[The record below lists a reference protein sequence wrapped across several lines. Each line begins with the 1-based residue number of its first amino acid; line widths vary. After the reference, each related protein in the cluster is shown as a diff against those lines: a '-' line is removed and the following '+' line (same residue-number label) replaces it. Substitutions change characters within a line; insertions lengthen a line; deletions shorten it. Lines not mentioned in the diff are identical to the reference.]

1 MFKMSSFD
9 ALSWGSLKMSP
20 PLTVQKDSFDSVF
33 ISFNVD
39 STRKTFQILDTVF
52 QHFLRISYIQV
63 QFTIIKIFLR
73 VSCTVT
79 ELLRL

>member
-1 MFKMSSFD
+1 
-9 ALSWGSLKMSP
+9 MSP
-20 PLTVQKDSFDSVF
+20 PLTVQKDSFDLVF

-52 QHFLRISYIQV
+52 QHFLRISHIQV

-79 ELLRL
+79 EHLRL

>member
-1 MFKMSSFD
+1 
-9 ALSWGSLKMSP
+9 MSP
-20 PLTVQKDSFDSVF
+20 PLTVQKDSFDLVF

-79 ELLRL
+79 EHLRL

>member
-1 MFKMSSFD
+1 
-9 ALSWGSLKMSP
+9 MSP
-20 PLTVQKDSFDSVF
+20 PLTVQKDSFDLVF

-63 QFTIIKIFLR
+63 QFTILKIFLS

-79 ELLRL
+79 EHLRL

>member
-1 MFKMSSFD
+1 
-9 ALSWGSLKMSP
+9 MSP
-20 PLTVQKDSFDSVF
+20 PLTVQKDSFGLVF

-63 QFTIIKIFLR
+63 QFTILKIFLS

-79 ELLRL
+79 EHLRL